1 MPLGKYYCD
10 YCDKQFQDT
19 PAARRRHLQGVVH
32 QRAKALWYDSLR
44 SSSQLGLDQVQD
56 PRSVGNGVCNRFV
69 LTVILAA
76 NCCLESDYRLLFL
89 NPKGSCR
96 YGDSCKYYHPKKNL
110 ENMNTQ
116 GTEGTSSVTN
126 VQSHGI
132 PGTALC
138 CSCTSWKSNGNV
150 AAKSTPLV
158 VASSRGWISTPTL
171 CRLGISVPSDSEWAL
186 DGEPR
191 IFPVAATHG
200 SE

>member
-56 PRSVGNGVCNRFV
+56 PRSVGKGVCNRFV

-110 ENMNTQ
+110 DNMYTQ

-126 VQSHGI
+126 VQSRGI
-132 PGTALC
+132 PGTALFLQLYFVEIKWEHRC
-138 CSCTSWKSNGNV
+138 KIY
-150 AAKSTPLV
+150 P
-158 VASSRGWISTPTL
+158 
-171 CRLGISVPSDSEWAL
+171 
-186 DGEPR
+186 PR
-191 IFPVAATHG
+191 CGLRQRVDIHPYPWSIGDKCAF
-200 SE
+200 

>member
-56 PRSVGNGVCNRFV
+56 PRSVGKGVCNRFV
-69 LTVILAA
+69 LTRFSYH
-76 NCCLESDYRLLFL
+76 EKRLLFL

-132 PGTALC
+132 PGTALLLQLYFVEIKWERRC
-138 CSCTSWKSNGNV
+138 KIYPPRCGLLQRV
-150 AAKSTPLV
+150 DIHPYPLSIGDKC
-158 VASSRGWISTPTL
+158 A
-171 CRLGISVPSDSEWAL
+171 
-186 DGEPR
+186 
-191 IFPVAATHG
+191 F
-200 SE
+200 